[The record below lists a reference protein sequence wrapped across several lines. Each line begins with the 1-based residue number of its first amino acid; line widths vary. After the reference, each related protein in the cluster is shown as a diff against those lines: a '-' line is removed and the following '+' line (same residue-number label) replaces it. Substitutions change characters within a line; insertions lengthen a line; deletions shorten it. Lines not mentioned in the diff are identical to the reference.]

1 MERMIQLVAA
11 LPRSSKN
18 REVLTGKLIDQLWE
32 SLQHPPLSYVGPKF
46 QYRQPDGSYNVC
58 SPHLIGSAMPSHATP
73 SLVG

>member
-32 SLQHPPLSYVGPKF
+32 SLQHPPLSYVGPQF

-58 SPHLIGSAMPSHATP
+58 SPHPMGHAMPCHAIP
-73 SLVG
+73 WLDG